1 MKNYINRF
9 FSKPENEDSG
19 ISFASSG
26 AKFELKISNLVIG
39 ILFSENNKWYF
50 EYSDEFKAQSQYYR
64 IVGFSDLNRKY
75 ENDTLWP
82 FFKVRIPGLKQPM
95 VQEII
100 EKEEIDSK
108 DESSLL
114 KRFGKRIATNPYI
127 LESVL

>member
-114 KRFGKRIATNPYI
+114 KRFGKRITTNPYI
-127 LESVL
+127 LESV